1 MCGIAGF
8 LGNRNWTRT
17 ADLSWLKAVADRLAQ
32 AGEPAAI
39 DAALDDLVAHFTDL
53 MAFPTHMAAVADTA
67 ATALLTAVADRIDAL
82 ETMLRSGEAARDVA
96 VERTAERLRDYSW
109 QLRTEVLG
117 NIGRTLALLPDGAAA
132 TRPQHA
138 VAWAAEQVLENLDR
152 LEVRGRDSAG
162 IALQITID
170 HRYTLDDLP
179 AALRAGAAERL
190 AVGDRH
196 EGLALHI
203 LPDGRTTV
211 RFTYKVATLIGR
223 LGDNGAFLRARMR
236 ADAVLWAVARH
247 ADGFS
252 AIAHTR
258 WASHGAISLPNCHP
272 LNARLLNE
280 TGTGKAATALDADAD
295 AMVALNGD
303 IDNYRALTESA
314 IEGTGH
320 ALPTD
325 TTTDTKVIP
334 VLFRLEGATGNG
346 GGNADR
352 FLATL
357 RRLDGSM
364 AIILQHPTDPERL
377 QLGQKGSGQSLF
389 VAEVNDGLIVAS
401 ENYGLAPRARRSIPL
416 AQVERGGLAVV
427 LSTAAGEPALTAR
440 TVDDGAPAS
449 LKADAI
455 EIFSRD
461 IFRGR
466 HDHFFEKEV
475 HEAPASVR
483 KTLTGR
489 YRRQDRRV
497 SFDLSLAGGTDTG
510 PWAGLRARLADP
522 AKPPIRRILVT
533 GQGTAAIAAM
543 GIEHL
548 IRLALDKAPVTVTSA
563 KASELSTNLDG
574 KSLDDALVIAISQS
588 GTTTDTN
595 RTVDLARAAGA
606 WIHAIVNR
614 RNSPLVR
621 KSDSHLFTSDGR
633 DIEMAVA
640 STKAFYSQVAAGK
653 LTALCLAD
661 ALGTLPAQQI
671 HDEMVAL
678 EALPQ
683 RIQEV
688 LDDEGAIAACARAY
702 APRNRY
708 WAVVGNGA
716 NKVAAEEIRIKL
728 SELCYKSIPVDYTE
742 DKKHIDLS
750 TEPLT
755 LVVANDLAPL
765 LAQDTAKEVAIFK
778 AHNGKPI
785 VFAAKGETCFAPY
798 AEAVVH
804 LPSAGAGLDFIMAT
818 VAGHLWG
825 FHAAL
830 AIDAESRPFREVSAV
845 LDQALADPERPVTPV
860 ATSLAAI
867 IDRIADGQLDAAL
880 PASYTARLAKLT
892 SALPMLDTPGGKPE
906 RTVVITRG
914 QDLLRLVFEETSRPI
929 DTIRHQA
936 KTVTV
941 GISRPGREISPLLL
955 AALADLGAT
964 PADLAEPERQLLI
977 ALSTLVIG
985 VEGGVR
991 YHPAGGPAGEG
1002 ADGTPLLQAVERSG
1016 RAKGVAS
1023 RHDQPAPATG
1033 GKRRALRLGRGV
1045 LSGGASGAQTL
1056 ALLPLMREPNWTP
1069 NGLVLLHLALV
1080 SQASLQQKIAILKDL
1095 RLYEDLFDAY
1105 HETGQADAA
1114 GDGAGPGGGNSG
1126 GGGKDGGFAAFLE
1139 KLAPRDLILSTPAE
1153 LIRRA

>member
-17 ADLSWLKAVADRLAQ
+17 ADLSWLKAVADGLA
-32 AGEPAAI
+32 AAPPSDPTAI
-39 DAALDDLVAHFTDL
+39 DAALDGLVARFTDL
-53 MAFPTHMAAVADTA
+53 MSFPTHMAVVAEPQGPA
-67 ATALLTAVADRIDAL
+67 ALLTTVADRIDAL
-82 ETMLRSGEAARDVA
+82 EAALRSGAAARDAA
-96 VERTAERLRDYSW
+96 VERTAERLRDYAW

-117 NIGRTLALLPDGAAA
+117 NIGRTLALLPEGAKAP
-132 TRPQHA
+132 RPQQA

-162 IALQITID
+162 IALQITIA
-170 HRYTLDDLP
+170 HRFTLDDLP
-179 AALRAGAAERL
+179 AALRAQAAERL

-196 EGLALHI
+196 EGLALHV
-203 LPDGRTTV
+203 LADGRTTV

-223 LGDNGAFLRARMR
+223 LGDNGAFLRGRMR
-236 ADAVLWAVARH
+236 ADGVLWAVAAH
-247 ADGFS
+247 AAGFS

-272 LNARLLNE
+272 MNARLANE
-280 TGTGKAATALDADAD
+280 AAAGPNATSLAPDADI
-295 AMVALNGD
+295 MVALNGD

-314 IEGTGH
+314 IAGTGH
-320 ALPTD
+320 TLPAEV
-325 TTTDTKVIP
+325 TTDTKVIP
-334 VLFRLEGATGNG
+334 VLFRLEGEG
-346 GGNADR
+346 GGNAGR
-352 FLATL
+352 FLTTM
-357 RRLDGSM
+357 RRLEGSM
-364 AIILQHPTDPERL
+364 AVILQHPADPERL
-377 QLGQKGSGQSLF
+377 QIGQKGSGQSLF
-389 VAEVNDGLIVAS
+389 VAEVADGLIVAS
-401 ENYGLAPRARRSIPL
+401 ENYGLAPRSRRSVPL
-416 AQVERGGLAVV
+416 AQVERGGLAVT
-427 LSTAAGEPALTAR
+427 LSVAEGEPALAAR
-440 TVDDGAPAS
+440 MIDDGTTAP
-449 LKADAI
+449 LKADPI

-475 HEAPASVR
+475 HEAPSSVR
-483 KTLTGR
+483 KTLAGR

-497 SFDLSLAGGTDTG
+497 SFDLVASGGDTG
-510 PWAGLRARLADP
+510 PWAGLRARLVDTT
-522 AKPPIRRILVT
+522 KPPVRRILVT

-548 IRLALDKAPVTVTSA
+548 IRLALDRSSVTVTSA

-574 KSLDDALVIAISQS
+574 KVLDDTLVIAISQS

-661 ALGTLPAQQI
+661 ALGTLPPQQI

-678 EALPQ
+678 ESLPQ

-688 LDDEGAIAACARAY
+688 LDDEGAIAACAKAY

-755 LVVANDLAPL
+755 LVVANDLPPL

-830 AIDAESRPFREVSAV
+830 AIDAESRPFREVAAT
-845 LDQALADPERPVTPV
+845 LDQALADPNRPVTPV

-892 SALPMLDTPGGKPE
+892 SALPMLDTPGGKQE
-906 RTVVITRG
+906 RTAIINRG
-914 QDLLRLVFEETSRPI
+914 LDLLRLVFEETSRPI

-955 AALADLGAT
+955 AALADLGAA
-964 PADLAEPERQLLI
+964 PSDLAEPERQLLI

-991 YHPAGGPAGEG
+991 YRLAGDG
-1002 ADGTPLLQAVERSG
+1002 ADGTPLLLAAERSG
-1016 RAKGVAS
+1016 RSKGAAS
-1023 RHDQPAPATG
+1023 RHDSPAAATG
-1033 GKRRALRLGRGV
+1033 GKRRALRLGRGM
-1045 LSGGASGAQTL
+1045 LSAGASGDETSV
-1056 ALLPLMREPNWTP
+1056 LLPLMREPNWAP
-1069 NGLVLLHLALV
+1069 DGLLLLHLALV
-1080 SQASLQQKIAILKDL
+1080 SQASLQQKAAILKDL

-1105 HETGQADAA
+1105 HETEQGAEA
-1114 GDGAGPGGGNSG
+1114 GNQNG
-1126 GGGKDGGFAAFLE
+1126 DGGFAAFLE
-1139 KLAPRDLILSTPAE
+1139 KLTPRDLVLSTAAQ
-1153 LIRRA
+1153 LVRGS

>member
-8 LGNRNWTRT
+8 LGNRNWTRP
-17 ADLSWLKAVADRLAQ
+17 ADLSWLTAVADGLAK
-32 AGEPAAI
+32 ASASEPGIIDHVLDGLAAR
-39 DAALDDLVAHFTDL
+39 FTDL
-53 MAFPTHMAAVADTA
+53 MSFPTHMAAVAEA
-67 ATALLTAVADRIDAL
+67 APAALLTAAADRIDAL
-82 ETMLRSGEAARDVA
+82 EAALRGGDAARDVA
-96 VERTAERLRDYSW
+96 VERVAERLRDYSW

-117 NIGRTLALLPDGAAA
+117 NIGRTLALLPDGAQS
-132 TRPQHA
+132 TKPQHA

-179 AALRAGAAERL
+179 AGLRAAAAERL
-190 AVGDRH
+190 VVGDRH
-196 EGLALHI
+196 EGLALHA

-223 LGDNGAFLRARMR
+223 LGDNGAFLRSRLR
-236 ADAVLWAVARH
+236 ADAVLWEVARL
-247 ADGFS
+247 ATSFS

-258 WASHGAISLPNCHP
+258 WASHGAISLANCHP
-272 LNARLLNE
+272 MNARLAHEN
-280 TGTGKAATALDADAD
+280 AAGPGRTALSPDAD

-303 IDNYRALTESA
+303 IDNYRSLTESA

-320 ALPTD
+320 SLPTEV
-325 TTTDTKVIP
+325 TTDTKVIP
-334 VLFRLEGATGNG
+334 VLFRLEAAGGNG
-346 GGNADR
+346 PVTTSGGDNADR
-352 FLATL
+352 FLTTI

-389 VAEVNDGLIVAS
+389 VAEVEDGLIVAS

-427 LSTAAGEPALTAR
+427 LSTAAGEPAVSAR
-440 TVDDGAPAS
+440 TVDDGATAR
-449 LKADAI
+449 LKADPI

-483 KTLTGR
+483 KTLAGR

-497 SFDLSLAGGTDTG
+497 SFELAAAGGADTG

-522 AKPPIRRILVT
+522 SKPPIRRILVT

-548 IRLALDKAPVTVTSA
+548 IRLALDKAAVTVSSA

-574 KSLDDALVIAISQS
+574 RSLDDALVIAISQS

-661 ALGTLPAQQI
+661 ALGTLAPQQI

-678 EALPQ
+678 ESLPQ

-728 SELCYKSIPVDYTE
+728 SELCYKSIPVDFTE

-798 AEAVVH
+798 AEAVIA

-830 AIDAESRPFREVSAV
+830 AIDAESRPFREISAM
-845 LDQALADPERPVTPV
+845 LDQALTNADRPVTPV

-880 PASYTARLAKLT
+880 PASYAARLAKLT

-906 RTVVITRG
+906 RTALITRG

-955 AALADLGAT
+955 GALADLGAA

-977 ALSTLVIG
+977 SLSTLVIG

-991 YHPAGGPAGEG
+991 YHPAGDSG
-1002 ADGTPLLQAVERSG
+1002 DGTPLLRAVERSG
-1016 RAKGVAS
+1016 RSKGLPS
-1023 RHDQPAPATG
+1023 RHDNPAPATG
-1033 GKRRALRLGRGV
+1033 GKRRALRLGRGLLSAGPNGAETLV
-1045 LSGGASGAQTL
+1045 LV
-1056 ALLPLMREPNWTP
+1056 PLMREPNWAP
-1069 NGLVLLHLALV
+1069 DGLLLLHLALV

-1105 HETGQADAA
+1105 HEAGQ
-1114 GDGAGPGGGNSG
+1114 GDGVDGQG
-1126 GGGKDGGFAAFLE
+1126 DGGFAAFLE
-1139 KLAPRDLILSTPAE
+1139 KRTPRDLILSTPAA

>member
-1 MCGIAGF
+1 M
-8 LGNRNWTRT
+8 
-17 ADLSWLKAVADRLAQ
+17 ADDLAE
-32 AGEPAAI
+32 ANAPDTI
-39 DAALDDLVAHFTDL
+39 DTALDGLATRFTDL
-53 MAFPTHMAAVADTA
+53 MAFPTHMAAVADPA
-67 ATALLTAVADRIDAL
+67 AAALLTALADRVDAL
-82 ETMLRSGEAARDVA
+82 ESALRSGETARDVA
-96 VERTAERLRDYSW
+96 VERVAERLRDYSW

-117 NIGRTLALLPDGAAA
+117 NIGRTLALLPEGAAA
-132 TRPQHA
+132 ARPQHA

-179 AALRAGAAERL
+179 LELRAGAAERL

-196 EGLALHI
+196 EGLALHA

-280 TGTGKAATALDADAD
+280 TGAGKAATALSADAD

-352 FLATL
+352 FLATI

-401 ENYGLAPRARRSIPL
+401 ENYGLAPRARRSISL

-427 LSTAAGEPALTAR
+427 LSVAAGEPAVSAR

-475 HEAPASVR
+475 HEAPSSVR
-483 KTLTGR
+483 KTLAGR

-497 SFDLSLAGGTDTG
+497 SFDLGAQGGGTG

-522 AKPPIRRILVT
+522 SKPPIRRILVT

-574 KSLDDALVIAISQS
+574 KNLDDALVIAISQS

-688 LDDEGAIAACARAY
+688 LDDEGAIAACAQAY

-830 AIDAESRPFREVSAV
+830 AIDAESRPFREVSAA
-845 LDQALADPERPVTPV
+845 LDLALTEADRPVTPV

-867 IDRIADGQLDAAL
+867 IDRIAEGQLDAAL
-880 PASYTARLAKLT
+880 PASYAARLAKLT

-906 RTVVITRG
+906 RTAVITRG

-955 AALADLGAT
+955 SALADLGAS

-991 YHPAGGPAGEG
+991 YHPAGGPGSEG
-1002 ADGTPLLQAVERSG
+1002 ADGTPLLMAVERSG
-1016 RAKGVAS
+1016 RAKGAAS

-1033 GKRRALRLGRGV
+1033 GKRRALRLGRGM

-1069 NGLVLLHLALV
+1069 DGLVLLHLALV

-1105 HETGQADAA
+1105 HEAGQHASGDQADT
-1114 GDGAGPGGGNSG
+1114 G
-1126 GGGKDGGFAAFLE
+1126 GGFAAFLE
-1139 KLAPRDLILSTPAE
+1139 KLSPRDLILSTPAD
-1153 LIRRA
+1153 LMRRL

>member
-1 MCGIAGF
+1 MMCGIAGF

-17 ADLSWLKAVADRLAQ
+17 ADLSWLRAVADNLAQ
-32 AGEPAAI
+32 ANEPGAI
-39 DAALDDLVAHFTDL
+39 DTALDGLAARFTDL
-53 MAFPTHMAAVADTA
+53 MAFPTHMAAVADPA
-67 ATALLTAVADRIDAL
+67 ATALLTAMADRVDAL
-82 ETMLRSGEAARDVA
+82 ETALRSGETAREVA
-96 VERTAERLRDYSW
+96 VERVAERLRDYSW

-162 IALQITID
+162 IALQITVD

-179 AALRAGAAERL
+179 ADLRAGAAERL

-196 EGLALHI
+196 EGLALHA

-272 LNARLLNE
+272 LNARLANE
-280 TGTGKAATALDADAD
+280 TGAGKAGTALSADAD

-320 ALPTD
+320 TLPAD

-334 VLFRLEGATGNG
+334 VLFRLEGASGNG
-346 GGNADR
+346 PLDSDGANADR
-352 FLATL
+352 FLATI

-364 AIILQHPTDPERL
+364 AIILQHPTDPEHL

-401 ENYGLAPRARRSIPL
+401 ENYGLAPRARRSISL
-416 AQVERGGLAVV
+416 AQVERGGLAVT
-427 LSTAAGEPALTAR
+427 LSVAADEPALSAR

-483 KTLTGR
+483 KTLAGR

-497 SFDLSLAGGTDTG
+497 SFELASQGGGTG
-510 PWAGLRARLADP
+510 PWASLRARLADP
-522 AKPPIRRILVT
+522 SKPPIRRILVT

-548 IRLALDKAPVTVTSA
+548 IRLALDKAPVTVSSA

-574 KSLDDALVIAISQS
+574 KNLDDALVIAISQS

-661 ALGTLPAQQI
+661 ALGTLPAQQV

-830 AIDAESRPFREVSAV
+830 AIDAESRPFREVSAA
-845 LDQALADPERPVTPV
+845 LDLALTEADRPVTPV
-860 ATSLAAI
+860 ATSLATI

-880 PASYTARLAKLT
+880 PASYAARLAKLT

-906 RTVVITRG
+906 RTAVITRG
-914 QDLLRLVFEETSRPI
+914 QDLLRLVLEETSRPI

-955 AALADLGAT
+955 SALADLGAS

-991 YHPAGGPAGEG
+991 YHPAGGPGSEG
-1002 ADGTPLLQAVERSG
+1002 ADGTPLLLAVERSG
-1016 RAKGVAS
+1016 RAKGAAS

-1033 GKRRALRLGRGV
+1033 GKRRALRLGRGM
-1045 LSGGASGAQTL
+1045 LSGGASGTQTL

-1069 NGLVLLHLALV
+1069 DGLVLLHLALV

-1105 HETGQADAA
+1105 HEAGQGATGEQADT
-1114 GDGAGPGGGNSG
+1114 S
-1126 GGGKDGGFAAFLE
+1126 GGFAAFLE
-1139 KLAPRDLILSTPAE
+1139 TLSPGT
-1153 LIRRA
+1153 